1 MPLPS
6 VTIDIVGQNY
16 KKGAEVN
23 IKIGPLPS
31 HSIHLAKKFAA
42 HVAKRIGEVFKNF
55 IYIYKIFK
63 KFLKILEYWCRNYVC
78 IYI

>member
-23 IKIGPLPS
+23 IKIEPLPA
-31 HSIHLAKKFAA
+31 HLIHLAEKKHSF
-42 HVAKRIGEVFKNF
+42 F
-55 IYIYKIFK
+55 IFK
-63 KFLKILEYWCRNYVC
+63 ETQGYERGVSRSAHP
-78 IYI
+78 